1 MFKSNKGLRR
11 MLIQRPSS
19 EGHADYSI
27 LRGLAEN
34 TSIES
39 LTIENL
45 TRLDEVI
52 DLMTHH
58 PQFKHLTLKA
68 GQMSSEKQYWFWES
82 VCLLPDVLKDNK
94 NLLNF
99 SLILKSEHF
108 HSKLDKAI
116 LRIDEVTTRNR
127 IRNMAPLAG
136 AVMSRRQN
144 LLSHVPGAL
153 PTLPAEVN
161 QRLFEATIDYLSP
174 WNAKAIY
181 DTVLPFT
188 PLPKNQ

>member
-1 MFKSNKGLRR
+1 
-11 MLIQRPSS
+11 
-19 EGHADYSI
+19 
-27 LRGLAEN
+27 
-34 TSIES
+34 

-45 TRLDEVI
+45 TRLDEFI

-58 PQFKHLTLKA
+58 PQFKNLTLKT
-68 GQMSSEKQYWFWES
+68 GQMSDDENYRFWKRS
-82 VCLLPDVLKDNK
+82 QLLADILIDNK

-99 SLILKSEHF
+99 SLIRHSGSSHSE
-108 HSKLDKAI
+108 LNKAI

-144 LLSHVPGAL
+144 LLSHAPGAL

-161 QRLFEATIDYLSP
+161 QLLFEATIDYLSP
-174 WNAKAIY
+174 RNAKAIY
-181 DTVLPFT
+181 DTVLPFMH
-188 PLPKNQ
+188 LPGNQ